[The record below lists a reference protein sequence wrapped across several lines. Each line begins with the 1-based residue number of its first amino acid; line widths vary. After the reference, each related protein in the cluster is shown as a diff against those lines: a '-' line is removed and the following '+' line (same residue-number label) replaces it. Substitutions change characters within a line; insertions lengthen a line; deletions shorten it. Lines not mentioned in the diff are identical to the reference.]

1 MMKKIL
7 CLFICLVL
15 CVSILGVFGSATADA
30 AVTVIPSQY
39 NVPRITKNPTDEWVY
54 EFGRCQF
61 VSRYENAILA
71 EWHFVSPDGRDIS
84 YLQAQQEFPSLRIIM
99 GNTKDMTLDNIP
111 YALNGWRVYCRF
123 SNSYGSAD
131 TGMARITVS
140 PSGGG
145 SYPRPTGNA
154 MIVYYING
162 VTERV
167 SSYSDGSWRTSGG
180 VVYYMGTD
188 GVLRSGGNPDLYTYN
203 PGGVSPQPAWN
214 AMTVYSVYGV
224 PLQVYSNSDGTWRT
238 ADGTVYYMGTDGV
251 LRSRGQQD
259 LYPYNPIYNPSTPSY
274 TPPYTPSSEQR
285 DYSGEW
291 RFAYTASGARVVV
304 NNRGDGVW
312 RSETGILYYEGN
324 DGVLRARGADDLYFR

>member
-1 MMKKIL
+1 
-7 CLFICLVL
+7 
-15 CVSILGVFGSATADA
+15 
-30 AVTVIPSQY
+30 
-39 NVPRITKNPTDEWVY
+39 
-54 EFGRCQF
+54 
-61 VSRYENAILA
+61 
-71 EWHFVSPDGRDIS
+71 
-84 YLQAQQEFPSLRIIM
+84 
-99 GNTKDMTLDNIP
+99 
-111 YALNGWRVYCRF
+111 
-123 SNSYGSAD
+123 
-131 TGMARITVS
+131 
-140 PSGGG
+140 
-145 SYPRPTGNA
+145 
-154 MIVYYING
+154 
-162 VTERV
+162 
-167 SSYSDGSWRTSGG
+167 
-180 VVYYMGTD
+180 MGTD
-188 GVLRSGGNPDLYTYN
+188 GVLRSGGNPDLYTYD

-251 LRSRGQQD
+251 LRARGQQD

-312 RSETGILYYEGN
+312 RSETGILYYEGT